1 MEVRIFNMELS
12 GVVSQTIRKLENDI
26 NTFLMTRDLISLEQS
41 VLPAGEN
48 VKPRLFVT
56 VVAKRKS
63 DT

>member
-26 NTFLMTRDLISLEQS
+26 NTFLMTRELVSLEQS
-41 VLPAGEN
+41 VLPASEN

-56 VVAKRKS
+56 IVAKRKPEN
-63 DT
+63 

>member
-1 MEVRIFNMELS
+1 MEVRIFNMDLS

-26 NTFLMTRDLISLEQS
+26 NTFLMTRELISIEQS

-56 VVAKRKS
+56 IVAKRKS
-63 DT
+63 DN